1 MVMKVIAG
9 DSYIWRIPVES
20 IRGYCNIPAGAL
32 VSAFF
37 QPSSGDS
44 ATDLRAT
51 KEGNTVEIEINPED
65 SALLRGSSGTVYLR
79 FKSDGYCKTQSVA
92 EVSVVALDDAG
103 FDLKSEARR
112 NYEAA
117 KRALSTYMQSGGTV
131 RSYTIGTRSTT
142 YNSVQ
147 ELIDLVEY
155 WKKQVFLEEYG
166 GADSDRRMALVRFV

>member
-9 DSYIWRIPVES
+9 DSYIWRIPAER
-20 IRGYCNIPAGAL
+20 IREYRNIPSGAL
-32 VSAFF
+32 ASAFF

-44 ATDLRAT
+44 ATNLTVREQAD
-51 KEGNTVEIEINPED
+51 TVEIELNPED
-65 SALLRGSSGTVYLR
+65 SVLLKGSTGTVYLR
-79 FKSDGYCKTQSVA
+79 FKSEGYCKTQSVA
-92 EVSVVALDDAG
+92 DVSVVALDDA
-103 FDLKSEARR
+103 FVDLKSEARR

-155 WKKQVFLEEYG
+155 WKKQVLLEEYG
-166 GADSDRRMALVRFV
+166 GADSERRMALVRFV